1 MKALFLTIL
10 FSFFMLNIFSQSV
23 FKVISVNGEIVTTK
37 SKVTLKNGI
46 DVKSDESFNIVK
58 PQSRAALINSEKGR
72 IVITEQNAGNAFNK
86 AAFAPAMSGISSR
99 GVSLM
104 TSTDLKNYFS
114 EKLLIIDRMELKI
127 SNVLFPM
134 NSNAFFFIRYMYNGV
149 EINKKLPCKNDTLI
163 IDKKD
168 LYTIDGKPI
177 PNPDIQQMSLYYYV
191 TEGANSTATLIS
203 TFDPLFVDKTQI
215 KGEVQVIISTMK
227 GKTYEA
233 IFGEVFDYVSSFY
246 GKIDPA
252 YLEEWLKEEFGLR
265 K

>member
-1 MKALFLTIL
+1 
-10 FSFFMLNIFSQSV
+10 
-23 FKVISVNGEIVTTK
+23 
-37 SKVTLKNGI
+37 
-46 DVKSDESFNIVK
+46 
-58 PQSRAALINSEKGR
+58 
-72 IVITEQNAGNAFNK
+72 
-86 AAFAPAMSGISSR
+86 
-99 GVSLM
+99 LM

-134 NSNAFFFIRYMYNGV
+134 NNNAFFFIRYMYNGV
-149 EINKKLPCKNDTLI
+149 EINKKLPNKNDTLI

-227 GKTYEA
+227 GKSYEA
-233 IFGEVFDYVSSFY
+233 IFGEVFDYVSGFY
-246 GKIDPA
+246 GKIEPA
-252 YLEEWLKEEFGLR
+252 YLEEWLKEEFGL
-265 K
+265 KK